1 MPASEVQPVALSG
14 ERLQVTALFYDIVGS
29 VELITRLDPEMVAT
43 IQRALH
49 NEAIA
54 AIHKFGGTVQQL
66 QGDGGCAYFGIP
78 TAQEDAAECAVNAA
92 LDLIARCKLLQHE
105 QGERLK
111 VRVGIATSMV
121 VVAATR
127 GTSLPGQIEVIGIA
141 PALAARIQTD
151 AAPNSVVVADS
162 TYRLTHGAFEFEPL
176 GEHLPKGF
184 SEPVSLWRV
193 AARRPTADRFSAS
206 RRVGAPLIGRER
218 ELAFCRQHW
227 ASAREGKGR
236 LVAIHGEAGIGKS
249 RLVAELRNDMSASVP
264 VIVLQ
269 CKPRGDIRPLH
280 PFLDHLEHELGAAAG
295 GAELN
300 AHVHAYL
307 RSQQLDLSEQDA
319 ETIAFLYR
327 QHIGLQAPAS
337 VDLGLAAEESR
348 VRCQNAMLRLL
359 CGRTYPC
366 LIVIE
371 DFHWAD
377 SLTATVVQRLP
388 AAIGALPILAVVTA
402 RDETGLDGIEGANLF
417 SLPLSH
423 LDANATSQLCQSI
436 WGADTPNDLA
446 AFVHQRS
453 DGVPLFAEQLTCLL
467 METSDKHPAT
477 SPSSSIDWNQAL
489 PSGAIL
495 SLQDLVAA
503 RLSTLGPLRRLTQV
517 AGAIGREFDLDLLGR
532 LVDSEALALPLQQA
546 VRQLVQAG
554 IFSAGAAEAEGTYR
568 FRHVLIQE
576 AAYESLLKVERRQLQ
591 AHIIQLVT
599 SGEVPPLADDML
611 AWHYE
616 QAERPFDAARC
627 AISAAAG
634 CIARSAMIEA
644 DRLLNFAQRQLEQM
658 APDIAHALQLD
669 LLSARG
675 PVAAALFGRG
685 SPQASAVYDQGVA
698 LCGTSAAQDRARW
711 FPLYWGWWF
720 TAPSYEAQKTR
731 SDIIVRDL
739 EKTADPEVRLQSLH
753 CAWATNFDAGRHAY
767 CLDCIKAGLA
777 LYDEHRARL
786 GSFRY
791 GGHDAR
797 VCGLGERALALWFTG
812 DEAGSARSMK
822 EALDWAER
830 LAHPDSVFHAL
841 DYAVGL
847 SRYRHDLHGALSV
860 AGRMRAIAEE
870 RSLPGGRAK
879 AKLFGG
885 WARALLGDEKQGLAE
900 FNEGF
905 ALQREIGTEEN
916 LPIYHDMEAE
926 LLAQAGLFDEAL
938 AIMDRAI
945 AGSSQSGQVFWLP
958 ELYRRRSR
966 LRHALGASAEE
977 AAADLHRAI
986 ELAES
991 HAAAALVSRARADLG
1006 QLGLPD
1012 VPPP

>member
-1 MPASEVQPVALSG
+1 MPASEVQPAALSG

-43 IQRALH
+43 MQRALH

-54 AIHKFGGTVQQL
+54 AIQKFGGTVQQL

-78 TAQEDAAECAVNAA
+78 TPQEDAAECAVNAA
-92 LDLIARCKLLQHE
+92 LELVARCKLLQHE
-105 QGERLK
+105 QGERLM

-121 VVAATR
+121 VVAATQ
-127 GTSLPGQIEVIGIA
+127 GTRLPGQIEVIGIA
-141 PALAARIQTD
+141 PALAARIQAD
-151 AAPNSVVVADS
+151 AAPNSVVVADA
-162 TYRLTHGAFEFEPL
+162 TYRLTQGAFEFEPL

-184 SEPVSLWRV
+184 AEPVGLWR
-193 AARRPTADRFSAS
+193 AATRRLTADRFSAS
-206 RRVGAPLIGRER
+206 RRVSAPLIGREK
-218 ELAFCRQHW
+218 ELDFCRRHW
-227 ASAREGKGR
+227 ASALDGQGQ
-236 LVAIHGEAGIGKS
+236 LVVIHGEAGIGKS
-249 RLVAELRNDMSASVP
+249 RLVAELRNDMPTTVR
-264 VIVLQ
+264 VVVLQ
-269 CKPRGDIRPLH
+269 CKPRGDTRPLH
-280 PFLDHLEHELGAAAG
+280 PFLDLLEHELGGTTG

-300 AHVHAYL
+300 ARLHAYL
-307 RSQQLDLSEQDA
+307 RSQQLDVPEEDA
-319 ETIAFLYR
+319 EIIAFLYR
-327 QHIGLQAPAS
+327 QHVGVQAPAS
-337 VDLGLAAEESR
+337 IDLGPAAEDR
-348 VRCQNAMLRLL
+348 RALCQNAMLRLL
-359 CGRTYPC
+359 CGRTDPC

-377 SLTATVVQRLP
+377 SLTAAVVQRLP
-388 AAIGALPILAVVTA
+388 LAIGALPTLVVVTA
-402 RDETGLDGIEGANLF
+402 RDEVGLEGIDGANVSL
-417 SLPLSH
+417 LPLSH
-423 LDANATSQLCQSI
+423 LDADATSQLCRSI
-436 WGADTPNDLA
+436 WGSDAPSDLA
-446 AFVHQRS
+446 AFVHERS

-467 METSDKHPAT
+467 METSDKQPA
-477 SPSSSIDWNQAL
+477 SSSSTDWSQAL

-503 RLSTLGPLRRLTQV
+503 RLSTLGPLRRLAQV
-517 AGAIGREFDLDLLGR
+517 AGAIGREFDLDLLGHI
-532 LVDSEALALPLQQA
+532 VKADALPRPLDDA
-546 VRQLVQAG
+546 MRQLVQAG
-554 IFSAGAAEAEGTYR
+554 IFTAGGIDAEGTYR

-576 AAYESLLKVERRQLQ
+576 AAYESLLKAERRQLHAQ
-591 AHIIQLVT
+591 IIQLVT
-599 SGEVPPLADDML
+599 SGAVPPLTDDLL

-616 QAERPFDAARC
+616 QAERPLDAARC
-627 AISAAAG
+627 AIRAATG
-634 CIARSAMIEA
+634 CVVRSAMIEA
-644 DRLLNFAQRQLEQM
+644 DRLLNFAQRQLEEI
-658 APDIAHALQLD
+658 APDAAQDLQLE

-685 SPQASAVYDQGVA
+685 SPQAGAVYDQGVA

-720 TAPSYEAQKTR
+720 TAPSYEAQRAR

-739 EKTADPEVRLQSLH
+739 ETTADPEVRLQSLH
-753 CAWATNFDAGRHAY
+753 CAWATNFDAGRHTY

-777 LYDEHRARL
+777 LYNEHRARR

-791 GGHDAR
+791 GGHDAK
-797 VCGLGERALALWFTG
+797 VCGLGERALSLWFTG
-812 DEAGSARSMK
+812 DEEGSARAMK
-822 EALDWAER
+822 EALDWAEK
-830 LAHPDSVFHAL
+830 LAHPDSLFHAL

-847 SRYRHDLHGALSV
+847 SRYRHDLHGAISV
-860 AGRMRAIAEE
+860 AERMRAIAEE
-870 RSLPGGRAK
+870 RTLPGGRAK

-905 ALQREIGTEEN
+905 ALQREVGTEEN

-926 LLAQAGLFDEAL
+926 ILAQAGQFDEAL
-938 AIMDRAI
+938 AIVNRAI

-958 ELYRRRSR
+958 ELHRRRSR

-986 ELAES
+986 ELAEG
-991 HAAAALVSRARADLG
+991 HAAAALVARARADLG
-1006 QLGLPD
+1006 QFGLRD

>member
-1 MPASEVQPVALSG
+1 MPASEVQPVTLSG

-29 VELITRLDPEMVAT
+29 VELITRLDPELVAT
-43 IQRALH
+43 IQRSLH
-49 NEAIA
+49 NEAIS
-54 AIHKFGGTVQQL
+54 AIQKFGGTVQQL

-78 TAQEDAAECAVNAA
+78 TPQEDAAECAVNAA
-92 LDLIARCKLLQHE
+92 LDLIARCKRLQHG

-111 VRVGIATSMV
+111 VRIGIATSMV

-141 PALAARIQTD
+141 PALAARIQAD
-151 AAPNSVVVADS
+151 AAPNSVVVADP
-162 TYRLTHGAFEFEPL
+162 TYRLTRGAFEFERL

-184 SEPVSLWRV
+184 SEPVGLWR
-193 AARRPTADRFSAS
+193 ATAHKPIADRFSAS
-206 RRVGAPLIGRER
+206 RRVHAPLIGREK
-218 ELAFCRQHW
+218 ELEFCRQHW
-227 ASAREGKGR
+227 ALAGERKGR

-249 RLVAELRNDMSASVP
+249 RLVAELRNDMSASVH

-295 GAELN
+295 GTELY
-300 AHVHAYL
+300 ARVHAYL
-307 RSQQLDLSEQDA
+307 RSQQLDVSEEGA
-319 ETIAFLYR
+319 EAIASLYR
-327 QHIGLQAPAS
+327 QHIGVPAS
-337 VDLGLAAEESR
+337 VDLGLAAEDNR
-348 VRCQNAMLRLL
+348 VRSQNAMLRLL
-359 CGRTYPC
+359 CGRTHPC

-377 SLTATVVQRLP
+377 SLTAAVVQRLP
-388 AAIGALPILAVVTA
+388 AAIGALPILAVVTV
-402 RDETGLDGIEGANLF
+402 RDETGLDGIEGANVF

-423 LDANATSQLCQSI
+423 LDADATSQLCQSI
-436 WGADTPNDLA
+436 WGADAPNDLA
-446 AFVHQRS
+446 AFVHERS

-467 METSDKHPAT
+467 METSDKQTP
-477 SPSSSIDWNQAL
+477 SSSSIDWNQAL
-489 PSGAIL
+489 PAGGIL

-503 RLSTLGPLRRLTQV
+503 RLSTLGPLRRLAQV
-517 AGAIGREFDLDLLGR
+517 AATIGREFDLDLLGL
-532 LVDSEALALPLQQA
+532 LVDSEALALPLEQA
-546 VRQLVQAG
+546 VRQLVRAG
-554 IFSAGAAEAEGTYR
+554 IFSAGSTEAEATYR

-576 AAYESLLKVERRQLQ
+576 AAYGSLLKAERRQLQ

-599 SGEVPPLADDML
+599 TGAVPPLTDDLL

-616 QAERPFDAARC
+616 QAERPLDAARC
-627 AISAAAG
+627 AIRAAAG

-658 APDIAHALQLD
+658 APDIAHDLQLD

-720 TAPSYEAQKTR
+720 TAPSYEAQRAR

-739 EKTADPEVRLQSLH
+739 ETTADPEVRLQSLH
-753 CAWATNFDAGRHAY
+753 CAWATNFDAGRHGY

-777 LYDEHRARL
+777 LYNEHRARL
-786 GSFRY
+786 GGFRY
-791 GGHDAR
+791 GGHDAK

-812 DEAGSARSMK
+812 DEAGSAHAMK
-822 EALDWAER
+822 QALDWAER

-847 SRYRHDLHGALSV
+847 SRYRHDLHGAISV
-860 AGRMRAIAEE
+860 AERMRAIAEE
-870 RSLPGGRAK
+870 RVLPGGRAK

-905 ALQREIGTEEN
+905 ALQRDIGTEEN
-916 LPIYHDMEAE
+916 LPIYQDMEAE
-926 LLAQAGLFDEAL
+926 LLAQAGEFDEAL
-938 AIMDRAI
+938 AIVDRAI
-945 AGSSQSGQVFWLP
+945 AGSGQSGQVFWLP
-958 ELYRRRSR
+958 ELHRRRSR

-986 ELAES
+986 QLAES
-991 HAAAALVSRARADLG
+991 HAATALVARARADLG
-1006 QLGLPD
+1006 QLGLAD